1 MYRDRY
7 EEREDKRTDVLERHT
22 VLTPA
27 DVMDILNIGKNAVYE
42 LLNSRRLK
50 GFRIGR
56 CWKITVEELERFILN
71 SRI

>member
-7 EEREDKRTDVLERHT
+7 EERENKRTEALERYT

-42 LLNSRRLK
+42 LLNSGQLK
-50 GFRIGR
+50 GFRIGKSWR
-56 CWKITVEELERFILN
+56 ISAEELERFMLI
-71 SRI
+71 SGI